1 MEALAAEGVDTR
13 RYFWPPIHRHHIYRN
28 LTDAPLPTTDAVS
41 ETVVS
46 LPVWPGLRTA
56 VVDQVVEI
64 LGRLHEH
71 SDEIRHHAA

>member
-1 MEALAAEGVDTR
+1 LSPAA
-13 RYFWPPIHRHHIYRN
+13 
-28 LTDAPLPTTDAVS
+28 LPTTDTVS

-46 LPVWPGLRTA
+46 LPVWPGLATTA
-56 VVDQVVEI
+56 VDRVVEV